1 MTNKL
6 ELWKSEKRVFNVK
19 SDDDV
24 REFRFFVENSKWKT
38 LCPFV
43 IKYPYENVVSMIK
56 DEIVIEFL
64 NQKYKEE
71 KKYDFS
77 ELEKAT
83 VHW

>member
-6 ELWKSEKRVFNVK
+6 EMWKSSKRVFNVK
-19 SDDDV
+19 DEDDV
-24 REFRFFVENSKWKT
+24 QEFRFFVKNSKWKT
-38 LCPFV
+38 VCPFM
-43 IKYPYENVVSMIK
+43 IRYPYENVVSMIK

-77 ELEKAT
+77 ELDKAT
-83 VHW
+83 TNW